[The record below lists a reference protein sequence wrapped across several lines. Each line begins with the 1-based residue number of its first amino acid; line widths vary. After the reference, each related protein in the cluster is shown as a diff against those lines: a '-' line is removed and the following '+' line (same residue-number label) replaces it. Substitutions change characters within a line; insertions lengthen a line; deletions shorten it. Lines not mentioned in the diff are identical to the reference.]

1 VIVDDRSLLDE
12 LVRVATRLGIDVRIE
27 PFEIPPVGGGGRC
40 VLAGKDLI
48 LLDARA
54 SLRDRVAALASALAN
69 LDLDDVYVTP
79 EARDR
84 VEAERDARVLPRE
97 RVPLAPRS
105 TMGVGGPARFHVEAR
120 DEATVLAA
128 LDWAERR
135 GLAARVL
142 GGGSNLV
149 VADAGVDGLVL
160 QIALR
165 GVAVREVGPAIELT
179 AAAGEPWDDVVRLA
193 VERGWAGLECLSGI
207 PGLVGATPI
216 QNVGAYGQ
224 DVGETVA
231 AVRALDRAAREIV
244 TLAPADCGFGYRD
257 SVFKSR
263 LPERYAI
270 LGVTYRLRPGGAP
283 AVRYADVERHLA
295 ARGIVSPTLAAV
307 RESVLAIRRGK
318 SMVLDPGDPNGRSCG
333 SFFVNPVVP
342 AAEAE
347 RIAAAAGDPGMPRW
361 PEPGGARVKLA
372 AAWLVERAGFARG
385 HVDGPAGISTRH
397 TLAIVAREGACA
409 ADVVRVARRVRDGV
423 FARFGVRLVPEPVF
437 WGFARMEDGLP
448 EP

>member
-1 VIVDDRSLLDE
+1 VSVDDRSLLDE
-12 LVRVATRLGIDVRIE
+12 LVRVAARLGVAVRIE
-27 PFEIPPVGGGGRC
+27 PFETPPARGGGRC
-40 VLAGKDLI
+40 VVAGRQLI
-48 LLDARA
+48 LVDARA
-54 SLRDRVAALASALAN
+54 SLRERVAALASALGG
-69 LDLDDVYVTP
+69 LSLDDVYMTP

-84 VEAERDARVLPRE
+84 VEAERGAGVEPRE
-97 RVPLAPRS
+97 RVPLAPLT

-128 LDWAERR
+128 LEWGERR
-135 GLAARVL
+135 GLPVRVL

-160 QIALR
+160 RVAIR
-165 GVAVREVGPAIELT
+165 GVAVREAGGTVEVT
-179 AAAGEPWDDVVRLA
+179 AAAGEPWDDLVRFA
-193 VERGWAGLECLSGI
+193 VDRGWAGLECLSGI

-224 DVGETVA
+224 DVSETVA
-231 AVRALDRAAREIV
+231 AVRVLDRALRQV
-244 TLAPADCGFGYRD
+244 VSLDPAACGFAYRD
-257 SVFKSR
+257 SAFKSR
-263 LPERYAI
+263 APERYVV
-270 LGVTYRLRPGGAP
+270 LSVTYRLRPGGAP

-295 ARGIVSPTLAAV
+295 ARGIVAPTLADV

-318 SMVLDPGDPNGRSCG
+318 SMVLEPGDPNGRSCG

-342 AAEAE
+342 ASEAA

-385 HVDGPAGISTRH
+385 HADGPAGISTRH
-397 TLAIVAREGACA
+397 TLAIVAHEGARA

-423 FARFGVRLVPEPVF
+423 LARFGVRLVPEPVF
-437 WGFARMEDGLP
+437 WGFARAEDGLP